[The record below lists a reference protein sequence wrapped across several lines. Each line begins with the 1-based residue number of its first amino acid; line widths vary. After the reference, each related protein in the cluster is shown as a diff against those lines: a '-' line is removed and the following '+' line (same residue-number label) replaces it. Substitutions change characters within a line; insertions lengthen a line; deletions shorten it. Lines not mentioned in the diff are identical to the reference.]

1 MIKMFKVD
9 NKPNYMSHKI
19 SDNNL
24 VTIRKIKVT
33 LMFNKAAYDGMC
45 TLKLSKV

>member
-1 MIKMFKVD
+1 
-9 NKPNYMSHKI
+9 MSHKI

-33 LMFNKAAYDGMC
+33 LMFNKPAYDRLC
-45 TLKLSKV
+45 ILELNKV